1 MRAHDDPG
9 HLDFVA
15 LSAHKMYAPF
25 GTGALVGGRDWFRGE
40 PDHAGGGTIRAVTV
54 DDVAWADLPDREE
67 AGSPNVVGT
76 VALAAAIKVLK
87 QIGLE
92 RIAAHESE
100 LAHYAVARLAGV
112 PGVRLHGPAEHE
124 APGIVGRKVG
134 VIPFTVDGIDHG
146 LVAAVL
152 GYEHGVGVR
161 HGCFCAQPY
170 IHHLLG
176 VDRIESTWWL
186 DRARVDE
193 HRGARG
199 MVRISLG
206 AYNDMADIDR
216 AVRALEWLVAGEV
229 QGRYRADS
237 DGSFVP
243 DGYVEP
249 LLFDLGPLGI
259 SD

>member
-1 MRAHDDPG
+1 
-9 HLDFVA
+9 
-15 LSAHKMYAPF
+15 
-25 GTGALVGGRDWFRGE
+25 
-40 PDHAGGGTIRAVTV
+40 
-54 DDVAWADLPDREE
+54 VAWADLPDREE
-67 AGSPNVVGT
+67 AGSPNVVGE

-87 QIGLE
+87 RIGLE
-92 RIAAHESE
+92 RVAAHESE

-112 PGVRLHGPAEHE
+112 PGVRLRGPAEHE

-146 LVAAVL
+146 LVATVL
-152 GYEHGVGVR
+152 GYEHGVR

-170 IHHLLG
+170 VHHVLG
-176 VDRIESTWWL
+176 VGDIDSTRWL

-193 HRGARG
+193 HRGAPG

-216 AVRALEWLVAGEV
+216 AVRALEWLVSGEV
-229 QGRYRADS
+229 QGRYRADP

-243 DGYVEP
+243 DGYIEP
-249 LLFDLGPLGI
+249 LLFDLGLPGLVG
-259 SD
+259 